1 MAKGAAIFRRE
12 CTYIFFKKCFD
23 NREKSKNLTKIA
35 SFSFEKKSRKGGQS
49 GKNPTIGGDLYDQGG
64 SKNRGFHNG
73 RNFGGH
79 ILTEHPVL
87 GVLKNW
93 LFLNCRVNFL
103 SNNSAESF

>member
-1 MAKGAAIFRRE
+1 MSFSKKG
-12 CTYIFFKKCFD
+12 FD
-23 NREKSKNLTKIA
+23 NRERSKNLTKIA

-87 GVLKNW
+87 
-93 LFLNCRVNFL
+93 
-103 SNNSAESF
+103 